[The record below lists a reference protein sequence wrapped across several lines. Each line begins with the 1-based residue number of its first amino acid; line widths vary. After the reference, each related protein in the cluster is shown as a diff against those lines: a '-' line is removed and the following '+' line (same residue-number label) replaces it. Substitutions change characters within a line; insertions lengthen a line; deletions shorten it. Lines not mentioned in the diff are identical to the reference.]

1 VHQGEAV
8 PASSKGKPARD
19 SGVTSRISVV
29 PVQGG
34 RFTFLVDGQADVTF
48 DKSWGV
54 TSYPTEELARKA
66 GEYYL
71 RQRAQAASFAA
82 EIMGSGPLGGGT

>member
-1 VHQGEAV
+1 M
-8 PASSKGKPARD
+8 PASSERKPTVSHD
-19 SGVTSRISVV
+19 VESRIRVV
-29 PVQGG
+29 PVRD
-34 RFTFLVDGQADVTF
+34 RFTFLVDGRAEVTF

-54 TSYPTEELARKA
+54 TTYPTEELARKA

-71 RQRAQAASFAA
+71 KQRAQAASFAA